1 MCGSGVLDTVIGVVF
16 VFLLVSLLV
25 AICNGPG
32 QSVKRANEN
41 AALAR
46 SAER

>member
-25 AICNGPG
+25 TTGNGPG
-32 QSVKRANEN
+32 QSAKRANEN